1 MVNKS
6 IANTPLSADDVV
18 DICLYG
24 EVTGFD
30 PRDPDSAA
38 DIQVK
43 DRLVLLNANGE
54 LLLGNDTEPLTG
66 IVGSTPLAFVAGELS
81 SNDDASSSED
91 VINPQVAPK
100 WEKIAFNGQSM
111 YGCEN
116 GFLWTLSIDLDN
128 GTYTVGNR

>member
-1 MVNKS
+1 M
-6 IANTPLSADDVV
+6 V

-43 DRLVLLNANGE
+43 DRLVLLNAGGE
-54 LLLGNDTEPLTG
+54 LLLSNDTEPLTE
-66 IVGSTPLAFVAGELS
+66 IVGSTPLAFLAGELS
-81 SNDDASSSED
+81 SSDDASSEE
-91 VINPQVAPK
+91 VMNPQVAPR
-100 WEKIAFNGQSM
+100 WEKIAFNGRTM

-116 GFLWTLSIDLDN
+116 GFLWTVAIDLDN
-128 GTYTVGNR
+128 GTYTVSNR